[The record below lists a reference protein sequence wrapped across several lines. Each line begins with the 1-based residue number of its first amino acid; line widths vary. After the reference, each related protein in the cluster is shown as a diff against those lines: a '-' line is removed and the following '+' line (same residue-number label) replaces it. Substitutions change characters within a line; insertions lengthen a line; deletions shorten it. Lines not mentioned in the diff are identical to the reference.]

1 MPIVTAES
9 HDLVVGSTHRLCAER
24 ILLEKALVSARKA
37 GVPPWGLRRYVKRKL
52 REVRVSRCT
61 KDGHD
66 ALAAPC
72 ELCRAALITFDLRV
86 SFTTAAGEVTVRR
99 PEDLPPGVHTS
110 AQKLGRH
117 LN

>member
-1 MPIVTAES
+1 MPIVTANS
-9 HDLVVGSTHRLCAER
+9 HNLVVGSTHRLCAER
-24 ILLEKALVSARKA
+24 LLLVKAIVSARKA

-52 REVRVSRCT
+52 RQVRVSRFT
-61 KDGHD
+61 KDGHT

-72 ELCRAALITFDLRV
+72 SLCRAALITFDLRV
-86 SFTTAAGEVTVRR
+86 SFTTSTGEVTVRR
-99 PEDLPPGVHTS
+99 PEELPPGVHTS